1 MLLEMKNVTFL
12 WIMIRN
18 IKSVLVM
25 GEKGCHLGSFS
36 TSWVTSFY
44 TKQSNVNKN

>member
-1 MLLEMKNVTFL
+1 MLLEKKNVTFL

-36 TSWVTSFY
+36 LAELPVFTLSSLM
-44 TKQSNVNKN
+44 